1 MNLKELVQNNLKLN
15 TSKIYF
21 DEPMTKH
28 TTFKIGGPAEV
39 FIKVDNIEDLKQI
52 LDFTNK
58 NNIQLTVMGNGSNV
72 LVLDSGIKGIVAK
85 IEIKKFDF
93 GDTLKNQS
101 SNQTFKECP
110 KNQGSNQTF
119 KECPKN
125 QDGNNFEIIVG
136 AGNKNIEIAQS
147 LLKHELTGFEEISGI
162 PGTIGG
168 AIRMNAGAHGKEIK
182 DLVKNVTVMD
192 YNGNIKQMQNEEMQ
206 FEYRN
211 SILSKEKLIVLEAT
225 LVFQKGNKEEIQ
237 NKMKEYQNWR
247 KEKQPLEFPNAG
259 STFKRGDGF
268 ITAQLIDECGL
279 KGYNIGGAEISTKHA
294 GFVVNKGGA
303 TAQDV
308 IALTNYIKEKVY
320 EKFQKNIELEI
331 QILGN

>member
-1 MNLKELVQNNLKLN
+1 MSLKELVQNNLKLN
-15 TSKIYF
+15 TSKITF

-39 FIKVDNIEDLKQI
+39 FIKVDNIEDLKKI

-58 NNIQLTVMGNGSNV
+58 NNVPLTIMGNGSNV

-85 IEIKKFDF
+85 IEIKKFEDVL
-93 GDTLKNQS
+93 GDIFQKHEG
-101 SNQTFKECP
+101 TFWNTSKKFSELEE
-110 KNQGSNQTF
+110 NH
-119 KECPKN
+119 
-125 QDGNNFEIIVG
+125 NNENIEITVG
-136 AGNKNIEIAQS
+136 AGNKNIEIAQE
-147 LLKHELTGFEEISGI
+147 LLKRELTGFEEISGI

-182 DLVKNVTVMD
+182 DLVKSVTLMD

-225 LVFQKGNKEEIQ
+225 LVLQKGNKVEIQ

-247 KEKQPLEFPNAG
+247 REKQPLEYPNAG

-303 TAQDV
+303 TASDV
-308 IALTNYIKEKVY
+308 IALTKYIQEKVF
-320 EKFQKNIELEI
+320 EKFQKKIELEI
-331 QILGN
+331 EILGN